1 MENWIEIPAET
12 IRQYTSDLI
21 TKGEFRH
28 LSTITGYQ
36 DGETICILYHF
47 LILQGALNVR
57 VCVPLAN
64 PMLPSI
70 SPVLIGAILYER
82 EIQDLLGVR
91 FEGIVDGRRVI
102 LPDHFPQD
110 VFPLR
115 KDFKKEDLP

>member
-1 MENWIEIPAET
+1 MNWIDIPAET
-12 IRQYTSDLI
+12 IRQYTGDLI
-21 TKGEFRH
+21 ATGEFRH

-36 DGETICILYHF
+36 DGERICILYHF
-47 LILQGALNVR
+47 LDQQGALNVR
-57 VCVPLAN
+57 TCVPLAD
-64 PMLPSI
+64 PVLPSI

-102 LPDHFPQD
+102 LPEHFPPD